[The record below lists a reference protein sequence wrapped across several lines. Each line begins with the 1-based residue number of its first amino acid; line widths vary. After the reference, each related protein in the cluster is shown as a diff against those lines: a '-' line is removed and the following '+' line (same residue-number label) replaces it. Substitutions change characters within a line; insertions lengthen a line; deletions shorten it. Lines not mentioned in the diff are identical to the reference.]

1 MKYRSGSR
9 KLAQRKNIVIVD
21 DHPLFRE
28 GLKSIIGRN
37 TAYSVVGEAKN
48 GREGLRIALKLKPD
62 LVLIDISLPDKSGIQ
77 LTREIRDQLP
87 ETRVLIIS
95 MHSKIDYIAEA
106 FQAGAT
112 GYVVKES
119 ASNGLLKALE
129 AVIGGDYFLDSSL
142 SHAVVESLLNI
153 PIKEARI
160 RDDEYGSLTPR
171 EQEIMR
177 LLAEGLSAKEIAAKL
192 FISPKT
198 VENHRSNIMNKL
210 GLHSAI
216 ELIRYAARLGLID
229 VDLWKE

>member
-1 MKYRSGSR
+1 M
-9 KLAQRKNIVIVD
+9 AQRKSIVIVD

-48 GREGLRIALKLKPD
+48 GREGLKIALKLKPD

-77 LTREIRDQLP
+77 LTREIRNQLP
-87 ETRVLIIS
+87 DSRVLIIS

-119 ASNGLLKALE
+119 ASNGLLKGLE
-129 AVIGGDYFLDSSL
+129 TVIRGDYFLDSSL
-142 SHAVVESLLNI
+142 SHAVVESLLDL

-160 RDDEYGSLTPR
+160 KDDEYGSLTPR

-177 LLAEGLSAKEIAAKL
+177 LLAEGLSVKEIAAKL
-192 FISPKT
+192 YISPKT

-210 GLHSAI
+210 GLHNAI